1 MNPAPLQ
8 IQLKA
13 AWNRLTLAG
22 RVAAGL
28 GVLAGAVVL
37 FSGWG
42 LVRALLVPSAGAQV
56 AAKEDKAQAE
66 KLKGSFDAWTA
77 QTEGR
82 SLFLVPGPK
91 VAVVEK
97 PPEVPTATAETK
109 PASYGGPGIIAMIND
124 RVWFDDGK
132 IIAAGGEKDGDVR
145 VVSLDAPWSAKI
157 EWKGVE
163 FSVPF
168 FAHDTVVFPPAE
180 APKPPAPPAEP
191 APSAE
196 PAATPAPSAPTP
208 SSSTPDQPAGPAP
221 APAKDTP

>member
-8 IQLKA
+8 TQLRA
-13 AWNRLTLAG
+13 AWTRLTLAG

-28 GVLAGAVVL
+28 GVLVTVL
-37 FSGWG
+37 ILVSGWG

-56 AAKEDKAQAE
+56 AAKEDKAQAD
-66 KLKGSFDAWTA
+66 KLKGSFDAWIA

-97 PPEVPTATAETK
+97 PPEAPPTAEQSK
-109 PASYGGPGIIAMIND
+109 PSSYGGPGIIAMIND

-132 IIAAGGEKDGDVR
+132 IVAAGAERDGDLR
-145 VVSLDAPWSAKI
+145 VVSLDAPWSAKL

-168 FAHDTVVFPPAE
+168 FAHDTVVLPPPE
-180 APKPPAPPAEP
+180 PPKPPAPPAEP
-191 APSAE
+191 AASTEAAAP
-196 PAATPAPSAPTP
+196 PALSAPTP
-208 SSSTPDQPAGPAP
+208 PSSTPDQPADPAP

>member
-1 MNPAPLQ
+1 
-8 IQLKA
+8 
-13 AWNRLTLAG
+13 LAG

-42 LVRALLVPSAGAQV
+42 LVRALLGPSAGAQV

-97 PPEVPTATAETK
+97 PPEVPTATAETTL
-109 PASYGGPGIIAMIND
+109 ADWRGQTRA

-196 PAATPAPSAPTP
+196 PAATPPPSAPTP